1 MSVNR
6 MGYHKK
12 DLTASELRHIAQV
25 FVVGEIV
32 YACNVA
38 ITKISVLLL
47 YYRLLQV
54 AFQTSRTLRTIA
66 YGIASLVIVAAAV
79 FVFMVIFGCTPVQK
93 RWEPEIPGYCV
104 PDVIRWT
111 LNAGLSIL
119 TDVMILTL
127 PVPQIWKMRLGIL
140 EKIGVTSIFALGW
153 T

>member
-1 MSVNR
+1 MRVNN
-6 MGYHKK
+6 MGYHERN
-12 DLTASELRHIAQV
+12 LTASELTSIAKV

-38 ITKISVLLL
+38 ITKIAVLLL

-54 AFQTSRTLRTIA
+54 AFQTSRTLRIIA
-66 YGIASLVIVAAAV
+66 YGIATLVIIAAV
-79 FVFMVIFGCTPVQK
+79 VFVVMVIFGCRPLNK
-93 RWEPEIPGYCV
+93 RWDPDVPGYCV
-104 PDVIRWT
+104 PKIIRWT

-119 TDVMILTL
+119 TDVMILAL

-140 EKIGVTSIFALGW
+140 EKIGVLSIFALGW